1 MEVLMSK
8 SGTFSDVF
16 SAWGTQAHLG
26 TSKEAKLS
34 ARYSLVDTHS
44 CTVYGAHEQQAIS
57 AADAMKF
64 GLAVGSCEPI
74 GGGDPLSL
82 QGAALVN
89 GARAHAI
96 DFDDYE
102 LSGSSHASSPIFSA
116 LFSLVR
122 IMDLTID
129 EVCDAWLV
137 GYEAIVW
144 IGKALGYGHYDAGW
158 HSTSTLGPIGT
169 AAAVSKALRLSAT
182 QMGNAMAIA
191 ASSSAGLKSQ
201 FGYDAKAIHVGLAA
215 EAGLRAALLARANAS
230 GNRDLWDSEYGFSNV
245 YGTTD
250 SIGFDEMLRSMKLG
264 EGVDI
269 YPVVRKL
276 WPSCAYTHRPILG
289 AARLHNEVGSIDEI
303 DSITVRMPRPF
314 QRVARFRVPTNDAEA
329 RFSINYC
336 VIVGLINGHVTP
348 EDFREHKFSEPVRR
362 KLADMVQLDLYDLPK
377 GDSGDIGPTTPEKI
391 TVVLK
396 DGRRLEREILYV
408 PGGTHAPMTEDQ
420 LLQKVADCDCS
431 VEEAVKFLEAPGSI
445 SIRSIGLLDQKASP
459 SGSGQAGIVQSAKRN
474 RRVALGT

>member
-1 MEVLMSK
+1 MSI
-8 SGTFSDVF
+8 SGSFSDVF
-16 SAWGTQAHLG
+16 CEWATRPDLG

-34 ARYSLVDTHS
+34 ARYSLLDTHS
-44 CTVYGAHEQQAIS
+44 CTVYGTHEQQAIS
-57 AADAMKF
+57 AVEAMKF
-64 GLAVGSCEPI
+64 GLAAGSCEPI
-74 GGGDPLSL
+74 GGGDLLSV

-122 IMDLTID
+122 IVDLTVD
-129 EVCDAWLV
+129 EICDAWIV

-158 HSTSTLGPIGT
+158 HSTSTLGPIGA

-201 FGYDAKAIHVGLAA
+201 FGFDAKAIHVGLAA

-230 GNRDLWDSEYGFSNV
+230 GNRDLWDSDYGFSNV
-245 YGTTD
+245 YGTPD

-264 EGVDI
+264 EGADI

-289 AARLHNEVGSIDEI
+289 ATRLHNEVGSVDDI

-314 QRVARFRVPTNDAEA
+314 QRVARFHVPTNDAEA

-336 VIVGLINGHVTP
+336 VIVGLMNGHVTP
-348 EDFREHKFSEPVRR
+348 DDFREHKFSEPARR

-396 DGRRLEREILYV
+396 DGRRLERDILYV
-408 PGGTHAPMTEDQ
+408 PGGSQAPMTEDQ
-420 LLQKVADCDCS
+420 LLQKVADCQCS
-431 VEEAVKFLEAPGSI
+431 VEEARKFLEAPGSVAI
-445 SIRSIGLLDQKASP
+445 GSMGLLDQKAS
-459 SGSGQAGIVQSAKRN
+459 SAFVGQSAPSQRTTKN
-474 RRVALGT
+474 RQVASRA